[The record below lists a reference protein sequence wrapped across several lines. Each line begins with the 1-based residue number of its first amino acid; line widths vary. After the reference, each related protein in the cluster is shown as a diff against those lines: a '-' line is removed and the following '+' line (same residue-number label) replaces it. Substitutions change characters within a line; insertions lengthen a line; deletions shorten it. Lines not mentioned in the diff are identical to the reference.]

1 MSGQDHTLTWQAWAL
16 ISAVF
21 AALTAILAKVGV
33 AGVAPD
39 FATVVRTIVILIAA
53 TAIAGL
59 TGAFTRA
66 GDVSASTYLFL
77 GLSGLATA
85 ASWIAYN
92 RALSI
97 GPASAVAPLEKISIV
112 LVAVLGTLFLKEHLS
127 WRNWLGVAFIATG
140 AILVALR
147 D

>member
-1 MSGQDHTLTWQAWAL
+1 MSGQDHALTWQTWAL

-39 FATVVRTIVILIAA
+39 FATVVRTVVILIAA
-53 TAIAGL
+53 TAIAGV

-66 GDVSASTYLFL
+66 GDVSASTYRFL

-97 GPASAVAPLEKISIV
+97 GPACI
-112 LVAVLGTLFLKEHLS
+112 
-127 WRNWLGVAFIATG
+127 R
-140 AILVALR
+140 LR
-147 D
+147 A

>member
-53 TAIAGL
+53 TAIAGV
-59 TGAFTRA
+59 TGAFARA